1 MTNETASRVD
11 LLNKIDELEK
21 RIAELESDAS
31 YPDSETHMANAL
43 DQAKNEVAQFISI
56 ASHDLR
62 EPLRLISNY
71 LSLLE
76 VEFADKLS
84 PDASHYIEIATDNAN
99 RMQSLIESLL
109 EYSKIGQQVT
119 FQRVQLKHVVAQCLF
134 NLRLKIDETQAEITT
149 DELPLLIVSESHMV
163 QLFQNLL
170 ENAIKFKG
178 SHTPKIHIGAEN
190 KGDYWLFWME
200 DNGIGIKEEYL
211 EQIFTMFQRLHS
223 THEYPGTGIG
233 LTLCQRI
240 VEQYGGKI
248 WVESVLKE
256 GSTFYWTLPILHRIN

>member
-1 MTNETASRVD
+1 MSDEIVSRND
-11 LLNKIDELEK
+11 LLRKIAALELRIMELEEGGPCTDEQ
-21 RIAELESDAS
+21 IDI
-31 YPDSETHMANAL
+31 ANAL
-43 DQAKNEVAQFISI
+43 EQAKNEVAQFISI

-71 LSLLE
+71 LGLLE
-76 VEFADKLS
+76 VEFADVAS
-84 PDASHYIEIATDNAN
+84 PDAAKYIQIATDNAN

-119 FQRVQLKHVVAQCLF
+119 FQRVQLKHIVSQCLF
-134 NLRLKIDETQAEITT
+134 NLRLKIDESQAEITA
-149 DELPLLIVSESHMV
+149 DELPLLVVSESHMV

-170 ENAIKFKG
+170 ENAIKFSG
-178 SHTPKIHIGAEN
+178 PRPPKIHIGAQK

-200 DNGIGIKEEYL
+200 DNGIGIKNDYL

-248 WVESVLKE
+248 WVESVLEE
-256 GSTFYWTLPILHRIN
+256 GSTFYWTLPILHRIA